1 MALAASTRVRFP
13 AALHFENRLQRLCVW
28 LCWAFANPDLRC
40 PLYAGHLG
48 GGTYNRV
55 SHECV
60 EGAKLLTARITH
72 AAKSSSTVDLLFR
85 GAAMHHR
92 VCDLASCSVGL
103 SFTPD
108 LRC

>member
-60 EGAKLLTARITH
+60 EGAKLLPARITH
-72 AAKSSSTVDLLFR
+72 AAKIQFNRGSAIPRGGDASGFR
-85 GAAMHHR
+85 FLTYA
-92 VCDLASCSVGL
+92 L
-103 SFTPD
+103 
-108 LRC
+108 